1 MVRQLIEDL
10 KGKMLFRKLQK
21 LQRVNQWLDGFNR
34 GMPALKALG
43 LSLQSFHVSMGL
55 PPKIEAV
62 LVGSIEAID
71 KDKIQKLLEIHQAN
85 TFLIGI
91 LKGLQTASNLQGL
104 VGEVGL
110 RGIEVPITIG
120 IPPRITV
127 RFQRQEAARPDA
139 QGTAE
144 ERRTSSPGLT
154 AA

>member
-10 KGKMLFRKLQK
+10 KDKMLFRKLHK
-21 LQRVNQWLDGFNR
+21 LQRVNKLLDGFNR

-43 LSLQSFHVSMGL
+43 LSLHSFHVSMGL

-71 KDKIQKLLEIHQAN
+71 KDKIQKLMEIHQAN

-91 LKGLQTASNLQGL
+91 LKGLQTASNLKGL
-104 VGEVGL
+104 LGEVGL
-110 RGIEVPITIG
+110 NGIEVPIKIG

-139 QGTAE
+139 KGTAE
-144 ERRTSSPGLT
+144 EMRTASTALT